1 MNILEK
7 ITERKKYEVSK
18 LKKKNSYSF
27 LEKSSYFNIP
37 SKNLAKRILDN
48 KISIIAEHKRKSPS
62 KSEINFF
69 SKTEDVASGYE
80 KNGAVGISVLTDE
93 YFFGGSNNDLKIV
106 KEICNIPVLRKD
118 FIVDEYQI
126 VESKS
131 IGADTILLIAAILS
145 DKQILKFSKLA
156 KRLGLGVL
164 TEIHSLDDLHKC
176 DLTYIDIIGVNNRN
190 LKTFKVDLKYSIE
203 VYNKIPS
210 EVVKISESGIED
222 VNDVKL
228 LIDIGY
234 DGFLIGERFMK
245 SKNPGLSFKNFIN
258 ELSC

>member
-18 LKKKNSYSF
+18 LKKKNSYLS
-27 LEKSSYFNIP
+27 LEKSSYFNMP

-106 KEICNIPVLRKD
+106 KEICKIPVLRKD
-118 FIVDEYQI
+118 FIIDEFQVI
-126 VESKS
+126 ESKS
-131 IGADTILLIAAILS
+131 LGADVILLIASALTKKEIKNL
-145 DKQILKFSKLA
+145 SKL
-156 KRLGLGVL
+156 
-164 TEIHSLDDLHKC
+164 
-176 DLTYIDIIGVNNRN
+176 
-190 LKTFKVDLKYSIE
+190 
-203 VYNKIPS
+203 
-210 EVVKISESGIED
+210 
-222 VNDVKL
+222 
-228 LIDIGY
+228 
-234 DGFLIGERFMK
+234 
-245 SKNPGLSFKNFIN
+245 
-258 ELSC
+258 